1 MRLVEGINK
10 VNKWVGVA
18 PAPLVQETCRRCG
31 AGRDATGSSVCRSPT
46 HGCFSSGKAGPT
58 RSAAW
63 GPLGGGLR
71 SSLAEPGVLSHS
83 ALSNCTGRGGLERK
97 GLSPN
102 CPGGAGR
109 GARGLSVGRWSL
121 WGDLSESREEGLG
134 VRLGQDSYR
143 TTQLAFGKRGRGRP
157 QVWRRGRAGQFHE

>member
-10 VNKWVGVA
+10 VNKRVGVA

-109 GARGLSVGRWSL
+109 GPWTLSRKMVSM
-121 WGDLSESREEGLG
+121 
-134 VRLGQDSYR
+134 
-143 TTQLAFGKRGRGRP
+143 GRP
-157 QVWRRGRAGQFHE
+157 IRIQRGGVGCKTGAGFVQDHPTGLREKGAWPPASLAAWKGGAVP